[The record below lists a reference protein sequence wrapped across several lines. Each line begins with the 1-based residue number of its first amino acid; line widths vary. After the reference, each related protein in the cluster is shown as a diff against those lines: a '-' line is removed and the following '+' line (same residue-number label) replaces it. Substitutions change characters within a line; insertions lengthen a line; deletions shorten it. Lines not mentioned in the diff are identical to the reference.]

1 MSAATAT
8 TSSVEPTAVGD
19 IDERGYLA
27 GFTRRGFTPA
37 KALLE
42 LFANST
48 DALEKAGKGADGW
61 IRWERTPTAIYM
73 KDNGIGM
80 DEEGVRKM
88 FSLHHENHAADHSR
102 GVSGVGAKPSLS
114 ILSQQKPVVIF
125 TQKAGGTPLRVDVP
139 WDEIHSSGR
148 YTGKVLYRPMTTV
161 EREEFYRDGLDSG
174 TTIQFP
180 NNSLLKRAIEQNLDK
195 TSDPMDRVPIVF
207 GRDPYTTTYTDFE
220 STTGAVVFPKYDYF
234 NADDF
239 KFYRGVQRETID
251 VYRNSSN
258 AFRYIWTDDE
268 KQMEIVLAGSGYS
281 KEPKETTEGF
291 HGWAPVGKVNILTG
305 LRRDPTIFDEDSP
318 VLPRG
323 AASHTTSKVGVADAR
338 PPARDSL
345 TADMVGS
352 SSAGPISEFNI
363 RTKLVRN
370 GQTIGTIQ
378 LPDVSESSARAS
390 AESYLRM
397 RLVQCEMR
405 YNPLSS
411 HRDNYMDLIMGIQEN
426 KNQHNG
432 DALPIQLL
440 RLMRAIRDK
449 KGRTIWKYF
458 ETKVANS
465 TDSASVSD
473 DSASTT
479 SSGSATRPAPAI
491 VRPTVAAT
499 GGARATP
506 ALTVPQAPSLPVIS
520 IPSVPTATAVA
531 DTIVLSPPNG
541 ISGKELHSALT
552 ALLSRIDTSKTYG
565 SEYAPLLEM
574 VRGL

>member
-1 MSAATAT
+1 
-8 TSSVEPTAVGD
+8 V
-19 IDERGYLA
+19 
-27 GFTRRGFTPA
+27 
-37 KALLE
+37 LE
-42 LFANST
+42 LYANST

-61 IRWERTPTAIYM
+61 IRWERTPAAIYM
-73 KDNGIGM
+73 KDNGVGM

-148 YTGKVLYRPMTTV
+148 YTGKVLCRLMTTT
-161 EREEFYRDGLDSG
+161 EKEEFYRDGRDSG

-195 TSDPMDRVPIVF
+195 ASDPMDRIPIVF

-220 STTGAVVFPKYDYF
+220 STTGSVVFPKYDYF
-234 NADDF
+234 GADNSE
-239 KFYRGVQRETID
+239 FYLGVQRETID
-251 VYRNSSN
+251 IYRSLS
-258 AFRYIWTDDE
+258 ATCIDPEEDRTFRCIWVNDE
-268 KQMEIVLAGSGYS
+268 KKNMEIVRSGSGLS
-281 KEPKETTEGF
+281 KEPHESTESL
-291 HGWAPVGKVNILTG
+291 HGWKLVGKVPVLAG
-305 LRRDPTIFDEDSP
+305 LRRDTSIFDEAKP
-318 VLPRG
+318 IEPRG
-323 AASHTTSKVGVADAR
+323 AASSATSKIAGDTR
-338 PPARDSL
+338 PPARDSMTDNL
-345 TADMVGS
+345 VGFF
-352 SSAGPISEFNI
+352 PDFNLRI
-363 RTKLVRN
+363 KLVRN
-370 GQTIGTIQ
+370 GQTIGTMQ
-378 LPDVSESSARAS
+378 VPDTKESSARAS
-390 AESYLRM
+390 WQSFLKQ
-397 RLVQCEMR
+397 RLLQCEAR
-405 YNPLSS
+405 FNPRSS
-411 HRDNYMDLIMGIQEN
+411 HTNNDMDRLMGTQEN

-432 DALPIQLL
+432 DALPLQLR
-440 RLMRAIRDK
+440 RLIGAIHK
-449 KGRTIWKYF
+449 KKADAIIRYI
-458 ETKVANS
+458 ETKVAAS

-531 DTIVLSPPNG
+531 DTIVLAPPNS